1 MSTVKNFSL
10 ILLCGLSLIGSQA
23 RETATPAETVAT
35 DTSAV
40 TTATGPVLSTDTAIA
55 APSNRVSVQL
65 VDYEIHMP
73 TSIPAGTTTFDVENT
88 GKRKHSI
95 EIEGN
100 GIEVELEPVLAPGGK
115 GSLTVELQPG
125 TYKVY
130 CPVGDHEK
138 KHGMVT
144 SLTVS

>member
-1 MSTVKNFSL
+1 MKSL
-10 ILLCGLSLIGSQA
+10 LSLLSALVLISCQA
-23 RETATPAETVAT
+23 RETSVPAETVAT

-40 TTATGPVLSTDTAIA
+40 TTATGPAISTDTFA
-55 APSNRVSVQL
+55 AVTPANRVAVQL

-73 TSIPAGTTTFDVENT
+73 STISAGTTTFDVENA

-115 GSLTVELQPG
+115 GSLTVELKPG
-125 TYKVY
+125 RYKVY

-144 SLTVS
+144 YIDVT

>member
-1 MSTVKNFSL
+1 MKNLFL
-10 ILLCGLSLIGSQA
+10 ILFSGLSLIGCQT

-40 TTATGPVLSTDTAIA
+40 STAAGPAVSTETTATA
-55 APSNRVSVQL
+55 APSNRVSVHL
-65 VDYEIHMP
+65 VEYEIHMP
-73 TSIPAGTTTFDVENT
+73 TTIPAGTTTFDVENA

-100 GIEVELEPVLAPGGK
+100 GIEVELEPVLEPGGK
-115 GSLTVELQPG
+115 GSLTVELRPG

-130 CPVGDHEK
+130 CPVGDHADK
-138 KHGMVT
+138 RGMVT
-144 SLTVS
+144 SINVT

>member
-1 MSTVKNFSL
+1 MRTLFFIMGALLLISCQVRESTV
-10 ILLCGLSLIGSQA
+10 
-23 RETATPAETVAT
+23 PAETVAT

-40 TTATGPVLSTDTAIA
+40 STATGPAVSTDTVAVVT
-55 APSNRVSVQL
+55 PENRVAVHL

-73 TSIPAGTTTFDVENT
+73 KSIPAGLVTFEVDNA

-100 GIEVELEPVLAPGGK
+100 GVEVELEPVLAPGGR
-115 GSLTVELQPG
+115 GSLTVELKPG
-125 TYKVY
+125 RYKVY

-144 SLTVS
+144 SLDVT